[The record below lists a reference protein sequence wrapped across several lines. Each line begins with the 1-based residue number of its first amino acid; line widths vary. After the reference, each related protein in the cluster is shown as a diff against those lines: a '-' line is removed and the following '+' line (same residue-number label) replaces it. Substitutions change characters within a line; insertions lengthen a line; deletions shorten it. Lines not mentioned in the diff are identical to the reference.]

1 MRILF
6 DPKSGFIQNIWKM
19 GSGGADWPGTGNMSG
34 YQPDG
39 SYNQAAADAANPP
52 QISAPAAQVVAPAA
66 VAERKAQAPQPA
78 AATTGSSSSLLGGAV
93 TSNVDDIKRTLK
105 SLLGG

>member
-1 MRILF
+1 MRIFL
-6 DPKSGFIQNIWKM
+6 DPKSGIIQNIWKT
-19 GSGGADWPGTGNMSG
+19 GSGGADWPGTGNMAG

-52 QISAPAAQVVAPAA
+52 QISGPPAQVVAPAA
-66 VAERKAQAPQPA
+66 VAARKAPQPA
-78 AATTGSSSSLLGGAV
+78 ATTTGGASSLLGGAAV
-93 TSNVDDIKRTLK
+93 ASNVDDIQRTLK